1 MRWRAAVRFGL
12 IVAALEAGVATD
24 AAAQQD
30 VTGGIG
36 HAVAASIA
44 RCFQA
49 PKGFQPPYPD
59 VALLLNFRPDG
70 NLDGPPQLGD
80 PPGGDAKLSATTA
93 AVLSAAGECA
103 RIENAGRFRQ
113 DYRAWKSLRLIFR
126 PGEP

>member
-12 IVAALEAGVATD
+12 IVAALETGVAAD
-24 AAAQQD
+24 ASAQQD
-30 VTGGIG
+30 ATGQIG
-36 HAVAASIA
+36 HAVAAAIA

-93 AVLSAAGECA
+93 AVLSAASECA
-103 RIENAGRFRQ
+103 RVENAALFRQ
-113 DYRAWKSLRLIFR
+113 DYPLWKSLRLTFHH
-126 PGEP
+126 GER